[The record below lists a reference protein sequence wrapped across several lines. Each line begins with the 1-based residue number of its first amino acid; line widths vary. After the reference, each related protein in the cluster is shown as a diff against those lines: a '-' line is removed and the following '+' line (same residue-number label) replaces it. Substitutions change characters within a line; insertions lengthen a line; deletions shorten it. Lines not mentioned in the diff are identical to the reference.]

1 MSWQIKSEHY
11 LRALVVV
18 ASVSRGVFIYLEL
31 STVVKEDLIQGEEL
45 YEVQLEQL
53 DEQEKQELREEMNVQ
68 QAQDLR
74 SIARDM
80 NDTRPSSEQDWS
92 TQVAGQG
99 QSNPEQSAKDYEAQ
113 VFAETGGEAARAQI
127 RQQSQARIQQLR
139 QQGQVSPSQSNA
151 ASASSNQY
159 AGAVMVD
166 FSVAGRSAYDHNTW
180 YVRNPGYTCGF
191 NAAGTVHIE
200 IEVTNAGRV
209 ATAQYIAG
217 KSSNASP
224 CMIEQALK
232 YAKMSRFTDGGSTA
246 KGYIKYRFEA
256 Q

>member
-1 MSWQIKSEHY
+1 M
-11 LRALVVV
+11 
-18 ASVSRGVFIYLEL
+18 
-31 STVVKEDLIQGEEL
+31 
-45 YEVQLEQL
+45 
-53 DEQEKQELREEMNVQ
+53 
-68 QAQDLR
+68 R
-74 SIARDM
+74 SIARDL
-80 NDTRPSSEQDWS
+80 NDARPASEQDWS

-99 QSNPEQSAKDYEAQ
+99 QANPEQSARDYEAQ

-127 RQQSQARIQQLR
+127 RQQSQARIQQLK
-139 QQGQVSPSQSNA
+139 QQGQPQSSNPSP
-151 ASASSNQY
+151 ASGSPNQY

-166 FSVAGRSAYDHNTW
+166 FSVTGRSAYEHNTW

-191 NAAGTVHIE
+191 NAAGTVYIE
-200 IEVTNAGRV
+200 IEVAGSGRV
-209 ATAQYIAG
+209 SSAQYIAA

-232 YAKMSRFTDGGSTA
+232 YAKISRFTDGSSAA

>member
-18 ASVSRGVFIYLEL
+18 ASVYMGVFIYLEL

-68 QAQDLR
+68 QAQELR

-127 RQQSQARIQQLR
+127 RQQSQDRIQQLR

>member
-1 MSWQIKSEHY
+1 MIWQIKSEHY
-11 LRALVVV
+11 LKAFVVV
-18 ASVSRGVFIYLEL
+18 ASVYMGVFIYLEL

-53 DEQEKQELREEMNVQ
+53 DEQEKQDLREEMNLQ
-68 QAQDLR
+68 QAQELR

-80 NDTRPSSEQDWS
+80 NDTRPASEQDWS

-99 QSNPEQSAKDYEAQ
+99 QPNPEQSAKDYEAQ

-127 RQQSQARIQQLR
+127 RQQSQARIQQLK
-139 QQGQVSPSQSNA
+139 QQGQPTAPQTNTSIASP
-151 ASASSNQY
+151 NQY

-166 FSVAGRSAYDHNTW
+166 FSVTGRSAYDHNTW

-191 NAAGTVHIE
+191 NAAGTVYIE
-200 IEVTNAGRV
+200 IEVTNGGRV
-209 ATAQYIAG
+209 ASAQYIAA

-232 YAKMSRFTDGGSTA
+232 YAKMSRFTDGSATA

>member
-18 ASVSRGVFIYLEL
+18 ASLYMGVFIYLEL

-53 DEQEKQELREEMNVQ
+53 DEQEKKELREEMNMQ

-80 NDTRPSSEQDWS
+80 NDTRPVSEEDWS

-99 QSNPEQSAKDYEAQ
+99 QENAEQRAKDFETQ
-113 VFAETGGEAARAQI
+113 VFAETGGEQTRAQI
-127 RQQSQARIQQLR
+127 KQLSQARIQQLK
-139 QQGQVSPSQSNA
+139 QQGQISPSPSNI
-151 ASASSNQY
+151 SSSSSNQY

-166 FSVAGRSAYDHNTW
+166 FSVGGRNAYEQNTW

-191 NAAGTVHIE
+191 NASGTVYIE
-200 IEVTNAGRV
+200 IEVLNSGRV
-209 ATAQYIAG
+209 GSAQYMSS
-217 KSSNASP
+217 KSLNASP
-224 CMIEQALK
+224 CMIEQAIK
-232 YAKMSRFTDGGSTA
+232 YAKMSRFTDGNSTV

>member
-1 MSWQIKSEHY
+1 MSWQLKSEHY
-11 LRALVVV
+11 LKALVVV
-18 ASVSRGVFIYLEL
+18 ASVYMGVFVYLEL

-53 DEQEKQELREEMNVQ
+53 DEAQKIEMREEMNLQ
-68 QAQDLR
+68 QAQEMR
-74 SIARDM
+74 SIARDL
-80 NDTRPSSEQDWS
+80 NDARPASEQDWS

-99 QSNPEQSAKDYEAQ
+99 QANPEQSARDYEAQ

-127 RQQSQARIQQLR
+127 RQQSQARIQQLK
-139 QQGQVSPSQSNA
+139 QQGQPQSSNPSP
-151 ASASSNQY
+151 ASGSPNQY

-166 FSVAGRSAYDHNTW
+166 FSVTGRSAYERNTW

-191 NAAGTVHIE
+191 NAAGTVYIE
-200 IEVTNAGRV
+200 IEVAGSGRV
-209 ATAQYIAG
+209 SSAQYIAA

-232 YAKMSRFTDGGSTA
+232 YAKMSRFTDGSSAA

>member
-11 LRALVVV
+11 LKALIVVL
-18 ASVSRGVFIYLEL
+18 SVYMGVFIYLEL
-31 STVVKEDLIQGEEL
+31 TTVVKEDLIQGEEL

-53 DEQEKQELREEMNVQ
+53 DEQEKLELREEMNVQ

-80 NDTRPSSEQDWS
+80 NDTRPASEQDWS

-113 VFAETGGEAARAQI
+113 VFAETGGGATRAQI
-127 RQQSQARIQQLR
+127 KQQSQARIQQLK
-139 QQGQVSPSQSNA
+139 QQGQVNPTPSNA
-151 ASASSNQY
+151 SSTSSNQY

-166 FSVAGRSAYDHNTW
+166 FSVSGRNAYEQNTW

-191 NAAGTVHIE
+191 NASGTVYIE
-200 IEVTNAGRV
+200 IEVSNSGRV
-209 ATAQYIAG
+209 AVAQYVAA
-217 KSSNASP
+217 KSANASA

-232 YAKMSRFTDGGSTA
+232 YAKMSRFTDGGATA
-246 KGYIKYRFEA
+246 KGYIQYRFEA